1 VKVRSTGLGQTEMV
15 LGITGLTRGGDC
27 LILQGK
33 SSEPVT
39 WKIRVALSYR
49 DVWRVV
55 KLALFSKNIF
65 FLIAK
70 TLGFKSAEKVSW
82 PNDF

>member
-1 VKVRSTGLGQTEMV
+1 VRVRSTGLGQTEMV
-15 LGITGLTRGGDC
+15 LGITGLARKGDC
-27 LILQGK
+27 IILQGK

-49 DVWRVV
+49 DMWSIVR
-55 KLALFSKNIF
+55 LLLFSKNLF
-65 FLIAK
+65 FLIWK